1 MDGSAV
7 ETTEPSKALR
17 KAVRTRLKKIHQNFQ
32 SLFVFSSVAAGM
44 RVSSAELV
52 DAAAGTGSP
61 VVVGTESLFASSMLE
76 SDNGMAVCLCGLVG
90 LFS

>member
-52 DAAAGTGSP
+52 DAAAGMGSP
-61 VVVGTESLFASSMLE
+61 VVGTESLFASSMLE